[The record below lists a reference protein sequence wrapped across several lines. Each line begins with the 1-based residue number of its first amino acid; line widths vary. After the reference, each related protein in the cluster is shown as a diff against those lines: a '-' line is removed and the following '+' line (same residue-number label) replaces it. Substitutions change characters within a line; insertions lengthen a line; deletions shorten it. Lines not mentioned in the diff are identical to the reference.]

1 MQNLLRSKDFWS
13 GIMFL
18 AFALTGIVVAH
29 GYAMGTSNKMGPGYF
44 PVALSLILGALGLV
58 LGVRAFFIEGEA
70 LSRFRLLPLILMT
83 IGVVVFGFTIEQY
96 GLVVATVLTIVI
108 ACLAGR
114 ESGWI
119 EVALIAFGL
128 AAFSVIV
135 FHTLLML
142 PLQVWPDF

>member
-44 PVALSLILGALGLV
+44 PVVLSLILAALGLILV
-58 LGVRAFFIEGEA
+58 IRAFFIEGDA
-70 LSRFRLLPLILMT
+70 LARFRLFPLILMT
-83 IGVVVFGFTIEQY
+83 IGVVIFGFTIEQY

-119 EVALIAFGL
+119 EVALIAFGF

-142 PLQVWPDF
+142 PLQVWPNF